1 MHRTSRRRS
10 KEVSEKIPW
19 NRVILEE
26 FISVAMLTEEEERI
40 IRTRV
45 QGWSR
50 VKQSM
55 DRNISEATVDRII
68 NRLKT
73 KYKFAAKYSSILPE
87 NIDF

>member
-1 MHRTSRRRS
+1 MHRTSRRGS

-26 FISVAMLTEEEERI
+26 FISVAMLTEDEERI